1 MSDLTKTREE
11 VLYTQILHLEK
22 KVRML
27 RAAVK
32 EAANIFSINPPG
44 DLGLYTP
51 EMLTTLVGSNEHP
64 ETWER
69 YLIHQGIIEVMKEDG
84 EYENKSVD

>member
-11 VLYTQILHLEK
+11 VLYIQILHLEK

-32 EAANIFSINPPG
+32 EAAKIFSKNPPG

-64 ETWER
+64 ERWER
-69 YLIHQGIIEVMKEDG
+69 YLIHQGVVEVMKEDE
-84 EYENKSVD
+84 EYDESMD

>member
-1 MSDLTKTREE
+1 MSDLTDTREE

-32 EAANIFSINPPG
+32 EAAKIFSKNPPG

-64 ETWER
+64 ERWER
-69 YLIHQGIIEVMKEDG
+69 YLIHQGVVEVMKEDE
-84 EYENKSVD
+84 EYDESMD

>member
-1 MSDLTKTREE
+1 MSDLTKVREE

-32 EAANIFSINPPG
+32 EAAKIFSKNPPG

-64 ETWER
+64 ERWER
-69 YLIHQGIIEVMKEDG
+69 YLIHQGVVEVMKED
-84 EYENKSVD
+84 EEDDESMD

>member
-1 MSDLTKTREE
+1 MSDLTKVREE
-11 VLYTQILHLEK
+11 VLYTQILHLKK

-32 EAANIFSINPPG
+32 EAAKIFSKNPPG

-64 ETWER
+64 ERWER
-69 YLIHQGIIEVMKEDG
+69 YLIHQGVVEVMKED
-84 EYENKSVD
+84 EEDDESMD

>member
-1 MSDLTKTREE
+1 MSDLTKVREE

-32 EAANIFSINPPG
+32 EAAKIFSKNPPG

-51 EMLTTLVGSNEHP
+51 EMLTTLVRSNEHP
-64 ETWER
+64 ERWER
-69 YLIHQGIIEVMKEDG
+69 YLIHQGVVKVMKEDE
-84 EYENKSVD
+84 EYDESMD

>member
-1 MSDLTKTREE
+1 MSNLTKVREE

-32 EAANIFSINPPG
+32 EAAKIFSKNPPG

-64 ETWER
+64 ERWER
-69 YLIHQGIIEVMKEDG
+69 YLIHQGVVEVMKENE
-84 EYENKSVD
+84 EYDESMD

>member
-1 MSDLTKTREE
+1 MSELSSTKEE
-11 VLYTQILHLEK
+11 ILYTQILHLEK

-32 EAANIFSINPPG
+32 EAADIFSTNPPG

-51 EMLTTLVGSNEHP
+51 EMLNTLVGSTGHP
-64 ETWER
+64 EKWER
-69 YLIHQGIIEVMKEDG
+69 YLIGVGVRKVMKEDG
-84 EYENKSVD
+84 EYESLD

>member
-32 EAANIFSINPPG
+32 KAANIFSINPPG

-51 EMLTTLVGSNEHP
+51 EMLTTLVGSNEYP
-64 ETWER
+64 EKWER

-84 EYENKSVD
+84 EYEDKSVD

>member
-1 MSDLTKTREE
+1 MSDLTETKEK

-32 EAANIFSINPPG
+32 EAARIFSENPPG

-51 EMLTTLVGSNEHP
+51 EMINTLLESTGHP
-64 ETWER
+64 ERWER
-69 YLIHQGIIEVMKEDG
+69 YLIRHGVVEVMKEDE
-84 EYENKSVD
+84 EYDESVD

>member
-27 RAAVK
+27 RAAIK
-32 EAANIFSINPPG
+32 EAARIFSENPPG
-44 DLGLYTP
+44 DLDLYSP
-51 EMLTTLVGSNEHP
+51 EMLTTLVGSTGHP
-64 ETWER
+64 ERWER
-69 YLIHQGIIEVMKEDG
+69 YLIRQGVIKVMKEDG
-84 EYENKSVD
+84 EYNESVD

>member
-32 EAANIFSINPPG
+32 EAARIFSENPPG

-51 EMLTTLVGSNEHP
+51 EMLTTLVGSNGHP
-64 ETWER
+64 EKWER
-69 YLIHQGIIEVMKEDG
+69 YLIHQGVVEVMKEDE
-84 EYENKSVD
+84 EYDESMD

>member
-1 MSDLTKTREE
+1 MSNLTETKEK

-22 KVRML
+22 KVRMV

-32 EAANIFSINPPG
+32 EAARIFSENPPG

-51 EMLTTLVGSNEHP
+51 EMINTLLGSTGHP
-64 ETWER
+64 ERWER
-69 YLIHQGIIEVMKEDG
+69 YLIRHGVVEVMKEDE
-84 EYENKSVD
+84 EYDESVD

>member
-1 MSDLTKTREE
+1 MSNLTETREE

-32 EAANIFSINPPG
+32 EAARIFSENPPG

-51 EMLTTLVGSNEHP
+51 EMLTTLVGSTGYP
-64 ETWER
+64 EKWER
-69 YLIHQGIIEVMKEDG
+69 YLIHQGVIEVMKEDE
-84 EYENKSVD
+84 EYDESMD

>member
-32 EAANIFSINPPG
+32 KAANIFSTNPPG
-44 DLGLYTP
+44 DLGLYTS

-64 ETWER
+64 EKWER

-84 EYENKSVD
+84 EYDESVD